1 MRRTAAL
8 LSSVAF
14 LTLAQPASA
23 QTTTGNRADFSGNI
37 NWSSGFIN
45 TPAGSTTVSASSN
58 GVLQL
63 AVAGISWG
71 GGFTDGDALLFD
83 GGGSFMQFDFASA
96 ISGFGTQAWFNY
108 FSGSV
113 VFQEYLGSTL
123 KGSWSYGTG
132 AGGGGNNNQAT
143 FFGVL
148 DNSGFDRVVMT
159 GNAPG
164 FQEFAINDVAINAT
178 TTPEPAS
185 LALLGSGLVA
195 VFGVARRRR
204 NSNFV

>member
-1 MRRTAAL
+1 MRRTVAL
-8 LSSVAF
+8 LSSVAS

-23 QTTTGNRADFSGNI
+23 QTTTGNRGDFSGNV
-37 NWSSGFIN
+37 NWSSGYIN

-83 GGGSFMQFDFASA
+83 GGGSFMQFDFAAA

-108 FSGSV
+108 YSGNIL
-113 VFQEYLGSTL
+113 FQEYLGSTL

-148 DNSGFDRVVMT
+148 ESSGFDRVVMT

-178 TTPEPAS
+178 TAPEPAS
-185 LALLGSGLVA
+185 LALLGTGLLA
-195 VFGVARRRR
+195 VFGVARGRR
-204 NSNFV
+204 NSNLG